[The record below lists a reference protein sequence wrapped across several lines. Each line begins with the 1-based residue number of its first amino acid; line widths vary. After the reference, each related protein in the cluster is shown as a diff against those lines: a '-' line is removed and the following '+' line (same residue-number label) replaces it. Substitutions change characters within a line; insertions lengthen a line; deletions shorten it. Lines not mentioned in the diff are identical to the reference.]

1 MKIDNIKSIL
11 RKNIGKEV
19 SVAVVKGRH
28 RYKINCCTIEN
39 VYPGIFV
46 IKTIDKHTGNEKKM
60 SYSYSD
66 ILTGTLVIRNFSTE
80 EKAV

>member
-1 MKIDNIKSIL
+1 MRIDNIKTIL
-11 RKNIGKEV
+11 KQNIGKEV
-19 SVAVVKGRH
+19 SVAAVKGRH

-46 IKTIDKHTGNEKKM
+46 IKTTDEHTGDEKKI

-66 ILTGTLVIRNFSTE
+66 ILTGTIVIKPYSQA

>member
-11 RKNIGKEV
+11 RQNIGKEV

-39 VYPGIFV
+39 VYPSIFV
-46 IKTIDKHTGNEKKM
+46 IKATDEHTGNEKKI

-66 ILTGTLVIRNFSTE
+66 ILTGTLVIRNYCQE